1 MKNADNFYL
10 NRAAVL
16 VNEGDMIPCSKALAV
31 EFGVNGALFLQQLH
45 FRIRGTRKAKS
56 MQEGRYWYFC
66 TLEEWVNED
75 FPFWCQRTIQRI
87 IDKLKEDGI
96 LIVGNFNKMSRDRTH
111 WYTIDYA
118 RMWKI
123 ESGRERKSV
132 PSGQSVHIPSGQSVQ
147 TTCGQSVQ
155 TITLRKN
162 TTDPEKTQAP
172 PSAPPATSITSA
184 DLAIVVKKDTTIA
197 QKKKLERKFDTR
209 ETPPSV
215 PDLEVYWRTLMTMYD
230 YRQNLT
236 FGKQEL
242 GNLRTLRKEVEGTGV
257 QIQHFLEY
265 CIANWKIL
273 RAKITWENKEKSKLG
288 EAPSFRTIFFCRHD
302 ILEIMQQNGGAKR
315 EEKKT
320 RTYTRPEDLPAMLP
334 ARYDQ
339 LADLIRKVGSVT
351 I

>member
-1 MKNADNFYL
+1 MKDADKYYL

-16 VNEGDMIPCSKALAV
+16 YNEGDMIPCSKALAV

-66 TLEEWVNED
+66 TLEEWVTED

-111 WYTIDYA
+111 WYSIDYA
-118 RMWKI
+118 RMWKL
-123 ESGRERKSV
+123 ENTGARKQV

-155 TITLRKN
+155 TITLRKK
-162 TTDPEKTQAP
+162 TTDLEKEMPPPLAP
-172 PSAPPATSITSA
+172 ASPSKPSAIDFAITAKPDSSQSHY
-184 DLAIVVKKDTTIA
+184 T
-197 QKKKLERKFDTR
+197 KLKRKFETK

-215 PDLEVYWRTLMTMYD
+215 QDLETYWRSILSMYD
-230 YRQNLT
+230 YHRHMTLT
-236 FGKQEL
+236 VQDHGMMKS
-242 GNLRTLRKEVEGTGV
+242 LRKEIEGAGV
-257 QIQHFLEY
+257 KIHVFLEY
-265 CIANWKIL
+265 CIANWKRL
-273 RAKITWENKEKSKLG
+273 QAKITWENGKTKMGDSPQFK
-288 EAPSFRTIFFCRHD
+288 AIFFNRHD
-302 ILEIMQQNGGAKR
+302 ILEILRQNGGAKK

-320 RTYTRPEDLPAMLP
+320 RTFTRVEDLPAMHP
-334 ARYDQ
+334 ARREQ
-339 LADLIRKVGSVT
+339 MADMIQKLGSVT

>member
-1 MKNADNFYL
+1 MKDAGNFYL

-56 MQEGRYWYFC
+56 IQEGKYWYFC
-66 TLEEWVNED
+66 TLEEWVQED

-123 ESGRERKSV
+123 ESTRERKQV

-147 TTCGQSVQ
+147 TTCGQKVQ

-162 TTDPEKTQAP
+162 TTDPEKTQPP
-172 PSAPPATSITSA
+172 PSAPTATSAMDFAIT
-184 DLAIVVKKDTTIA
+184 VKKDATA
-197 QKKKLERKFDTR
+197 DHHNKLVRKFERIESIPT
-209 ETPPSV
+209 V
-215 PDLEVYWRTLMTMYD
+215 PDLQAYWKTLLTMYD
-230 YRQNLT
+230 YHQNLT

-242 GNLRTLRKEVEGTGV
+242 GNMRTLIKEVTGAGV
-257 QIQHFLEY
+257 KAHNFLEY
-265 CIANWKIL
+265 CVQNWRTL
-273 RAKITWENKEKSKLG
+273 RAKITWENKEKSRLG
-288 EAPSFRTIFFCRHD
+288 ETPSFRTIFFCRHD
-302 ILEIMQQNGGAKR
+302 ILEVMRQNGGAKK

-320 RTYTRPEDLPAMLP
+320 HTYTRAEDLPAMHP
-334 ARYDQ
+334 ARREQ
-339 LADLIRKVGSVT
+339 MADMIRKLGSVT